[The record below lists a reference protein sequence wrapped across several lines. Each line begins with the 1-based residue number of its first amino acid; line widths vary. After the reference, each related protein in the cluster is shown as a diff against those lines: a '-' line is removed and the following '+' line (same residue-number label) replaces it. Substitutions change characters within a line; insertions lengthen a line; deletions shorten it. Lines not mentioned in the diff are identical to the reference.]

1 MNKLFTSG
9 AFAFL
14 NRLVFGGVELW
25 EVLLSICFAAIAACA
40 ITWLVLER
48 RDRKKTLDHWP
59 MEAAD
64 PPCHVLVD
72 HLQLPGST
80 KSIVDLFL
88 DGEED
93 ERVEGI
99 LVNSLQDHSACT
111 ALILIG
117 TPEAVKEELRQVHVF
132 SNKVLLTKLV
142 FGSEADNRV
151 YTDPI
156 AQILTTTF
164 ENKIEVL
171 HAFKAVDPT
180 LKGTMKLILLL
191 V

>member
-1 MNKLFTSG
+1 MKNLFTYNVAS
-9 AFAFL
+9 FMQH
-14 NRLVFGGVELW
+14 RVFGSVELW
-25 EVLLSICFAAIAACA
+25 EVLLSICFAAIAAGS

-48 RDRKKTLDHWP
+48 RDRKKNLDHWP
-59 MEAAD
+59 MEEAD

-72 HLQLPGST
+72 HLQLPRST
-80 KSIVDLFL
+80 KMIVDLFL
-88 DGEED
+88 EGEED
-93 ERVEGI
+93 ERVENI
-99 LVNSLQDHSACT
+99 LVDNLHDQTACT
-111 ALILIG
+111 ALILMG
-117 TPEAVKEELRQVHVF
+117 TPEAVKEELRQIHVF

-156 AQILTTTF
+156 AQILTATF

>member
-1 MNKLFTSG
+1 MNKLFTYG
-9 AFAFL
+9 VFAFL
-14 NRLVFGGVELW
+14 YLPVLGGVELW

-40 ITWLVLER
+40 ITQLVLER
-48 RDRKKTLDHWP
+48 RDRKKTLDQWP

-80 KSIVDLFL
+80 RMIVDLFL
-88 DGEED
+88 EGEED
-93 ERVEGI
+93 ERVERI
-99 LVNSLQDHSACT
+99 LVDGLHDQPACT
-111 ALILIG
+111 VLVLIG
-117 TPEAVKEELRQVHVF
+117 TPESVQEELRQIHIF
-132 SNKVLLTKLV
+132 SNKVLLTKLI
-142 FGSEADNRV
+142 FGSEADHRV

-156 AQILTTTF
+156 AHILTATF

-171 HAFKAVDPT
+171 HAFKAVDRT
-180 LKGTMKLILLL
+180 MKGTMKLILLL

>member
-1 MNKLFTSG
+1 MNRLFTNG
-9 AFAFL
+9 MLQFL
-14 NRLVFGGVELW
+14 QRPVFECLELGDI
-25 EVLLSICFAAIAACA
+25 LISLCFAAIAACA
-40 ITWLVLER
+40 IAWLVLER
-48 RDRKKTLDHWP
+48 RDRKKNLDHWP
-59 MEAAD
+59 IEAAD

-72 HLQLPGST
+72 HLQLPGSK

-99 LVNSLQDHSACT
+99 IVDSLRDQSACT

-142 FGSEADNRV
+142 FGCDADHRV
-151 YTDPI
+151 YVDPI
-156 AQILTTTF
+156 AKMLTDTF
-164 ENKIEVL
+164 ENKIDVL

-191 V
+191 E